1 MPTKNSKDLLAT
13 WEEVYKKG
21 LLSFWLLLLL
31 HERSSYPYEIGQ
43 TIRDLSQDTIS
54 ADDNSIYR
62 ALSRFEALGIVS
74 SALQESNSGPP
85 RRYYQLTPSG
95 NQLLA
100 DFIRRNILIF
110 STPPI
115 SERIQAVLLSSSLQ
129 EEAQ

>member
-74 SALQESNSGPP
+74 SGPP
-85 RRYYQLTPSG
+85 RR
-95 NQLLA
+95 
-100 DFIRRNILIF
+100 
-110 STPPI
+110 
-115 SERIQAVLLSSSLQ
+115 
-129 EEAQ
+129 